1 MTDPARDDGPAERNN
16 WNAILKW
23 SLAQTDEDAGAE
35 PAREISEAD
44 REWFVRAMESGM
56 VDEIKRMKDITAA
69 LSANTAEVLDA
80 EEIDARVELIEELND
95 RVCSIDNGG
104 DLHTIGGLVPLVGTM
119 ASPHARL
126 RAAAAETLATTVQN
140 HPKAQAS
147 ALESGA
153 MAPLLRMAA
162 GEGGDAPPSDAPAP
176 DPAQTAPRIVACRV
190 KALLGLSCLTRGC
203 PKAQDAFI
211 LGDGFTLLR
220 DCLRVDDLR
229 VRTKTLH
236 LARHLVTLSER
247 AMNAGVS
254 AGFILA
260 GAASLAAHIP
270 GDVPGDGEVPL
281 DIPGNVPGDGM
292 SDADIARGQVRE
304 AALRLM
310 LDIAKCVDFGANPKA
325 VDHFRGAVVVNA
337 INAVGRW
344 YAGLNAEQKE
354 TYNDEMLVCAELA
367 KMFG

>member
-23 SLAQTDEDAGAE
+23 SLAQTDQDAGAE

-104 DLHTIGGLVPLVGTM
+104 DLHTIGGLVPLVGTL

-153 MAPLLRMAA
+153 MAPLLRMAS

-176 DPAQTAPRIVACRV
+176 DSAGAASRVVACRV

-211 LGDGFTLLR
+211 LGDGFALLR
-220 DCLRVDDLR
+220 DCLRVDDVR

-236 LARHLVTLSER
+236 LARHLVTLGER
-247 AMNAGVS
+247 AMHAGVS

-260 GAASLAAHIP
+260 GAASLAAH
-270 GDVPGDGEVPL
+270 VPGDG
-281 DIPGNVPGDGM
+281 DIPGDGM

-310 LDIAKCVDFGANPKA
+310 LDIAKCVDFGANPNA

-337 INAVGRW
+337 VNAVGRW